1 MIENNLLK
9 TNFLGK
15 DGFRWWI
22 GQVAPE
28 DAQGD
33 QINQIGNTWG
43 SRVKV
48 RIYGYH
54 PPNETELK
62 NIDLPWAQ
70 VLLSP
75 QGGSGKANRAR
86 SLRISPG
93 GDISEPV
100 SQGTLRI
107 VKVFWGLD
115 AGLARQ
121 RHFPAIN
128 WLNSY
133 SLYPQSLDQWF
144 RDNIAQD
151 FPEIRTQVSGLLQI
165 EAELQEIVQLV
176 GSDALPVDQQLTLEV
191 ARMIREFFLQQ
202 NGFHDVDAYCDI
214 NLQYKMAKAILSFQE
229 SAKAAMA
236 SGAQLNDVVNVQSRT
251 DLMRG
256 RFEKGYIDEIEDMV
270 KKMTT
275 EIAGTVEGN

>member
-1 MIENNLLK
+1 MSGE
-9 TNFLGK
+9 
-15 DGFRWWI
+15 DGSVTVI
-22 GQVAPE
+22 GAV
-28 DAQGD
+28 
-33 QINQIGNTWG
+33 
-43 SRVKV
+43 
-48 RIYGYH
+48 
-54 PPNETELK
+54 
-62 NIDLPWAQ
+62 
-70 VLLSP
+70 SP
-75 QGGSGKANRAR
+75 
-86 SLRISPG
+86 PG

-133 SLYPQSLDQWF
+133 SLYPLSLDQWF

-191 ARMIREFFLQQ
+191 ARMIREFLLQQ
-202 NGFHDVDAYCDI
+202 NGFHEVDSYCDI
-214 NLQYKMAKAILSFQE
+214 NLQYKMAKAILSFQD

-256 RFEKGYIDEIEDMV
+256 RFEKGYIDEIEEMV
-270 KKMTT
+270 KNMTA